1 MIENITSIESVK
13 FLVEKGAD
21 VDLEDDDGMTPLMHA
36 VRYKQDE
43 VVEYLLT
50 KKADVNKPDKV
61 NY

>member
-1 MIENITSIESVK
+1 MIENIASIESVK
-13 FLVEKGAD
+13 FLVEKSAD

-36 VRYKQDE
+36 VRNNQVE

-50 KKADVNKPDKV
+50 KKADVNIPDKV

>member
-13 FLVEKGAD
+13 ILVEKGAN

-36 VRYKQDE
+36 VRNKQDE

>member
-1 MIENITSIESVK
+1 LIENIASIESVK
-13 FLVEKGAD
+13 FLVEKSAD

-36 VRYKQDE
+36 VRNNQVE

-50 KKADVNKPDKV
+50 KKADVNIPDKV